1 MATESTSSTSS
12 AVVGS
17 QSTGSF
23 PLGPDRAA
31 NVVLWAVLAADSLVV
46 GGYFLVRVYRHV
58 SADLVLA
65 IIELLG
71 RTAMLTSAGLA
82 LEALLVR
89 AGDPSQGVAE
99 ARRIVLHVL
108 WTGAMLVGICLLVDV
123 ALFAFAGYHLLT
135 GASIL
140 LSGGARGLGQSIEAV
155 GVSPCA
161 VAAGA
166 VVTGAA
172 VGLSVY
178 LSRLSSR
185 ISARAALVVECRT
198 AFQALFMAIAAVA
211 VLEAISHNVRSAW
224 LWEREIRSV
233 PLDFSIVRPEA
244 ELASF
249 RVSSRRPPSARE
261 RAAAVAVASREE
273 KPDVIVFIVESLR
286 KDVVT
291 RENMP
296 HLSAFAANAWT
307 FERPITTGNVTQYS
321 WVGLFCAELP
331 IFFES
336 ARGSPDEH
344 GSVPLAVLRRLGYRI
359 HLFASPNTEYQG
371 IREVVFGDGGSLLD
385 TELHP
390 DLPEVAERDQAVVAA
405 FGRAMATLPRGGGV
419 YVVALDSTHF
429 DYSWGAGFQ
438 APHRPVAASGSVG
451 SGEVDAWA
459 RAALQN
465 RYRNAVAWVDVLLGQ
480 ALDAIQA
487 SDRMGSSYVVITG
500 DHGEAFWE
508 HGSATHGSDLSRE
521 QVEVGF
527 AMKLPGMAPRHFDAV
542 FSLLDV
548 MPTVFYGLGIRQADA
563 FEGVPVQARLPS
575 GREATAP
582 LAPRGA
588 LTFSGVNERARRF
601 ALTTREERIVFEL
614 DRLDPLESKRLSVKD
629 VTDLADR
636 SLVGDVARD
645 GGGAYDR
652 LLRDLPRILGEL
664 PFLAPRARDPPSP

>member
-1 MATESTSSTSS
+1 MDPSSFAVASS
-12 AVVGS
+12 PSAGS
-17 QSTGSF
+17 P
-23 PLGPDRAA
+23 PLGRDRVA
-31 NVVLWAVLAADSLVV
+31 NVVLWAVLAASMLLT

-58 SADLVLA
+58 GVDSALA
-65 IIELLG
+65 VVELLG

-82 LEALLVR
+82 LEAFLVR
-89 AGDPSQGVAE
+89 AGDPNRRLDE
-99 ARRIVLHVL
+99 ARRLVLHVV
-108 WTGAMLVGICLLVDV
+108 WTVTMLLCVCLLADV

-135 GASIL
+135 GARIL

-155 GVSPCA
+155 GLSPWA
-161 VAAGA
+161 VAGAA
-166 VVTGAA
+166 VVTGVA
-172 VGLSVY
+172 VGLSMY
-178 LSRLSSR
+178 LSRLTGR
-185 ISARAALVVECRT
+185 ISVRAGLVVERRT
-198 AFQALFMAIAAVA
+198 ALQALLVGIASIA
-211 VLEAISHNVRSAW
+211 VLEAMSHNVRNAW

-233 PLDFSIVRPEA
+233 PLAFSIARPEA

-249 RVSSRRPPSARE
+249 RVSLRRPRPARE
-261 RAAAVAVASREE
+261 RAAGVAVASREE
-273 KPDVIVFIVESLR
+273 MPDVIVFMVESLR

-291 RENMP
+291 PENMP
-296 HLSAFAANAWT
+296 RLSAFGAHAWT
-307 FERPITTGNVTQYS
+307 FEHPITTGNVTQYS
-321 WVGLFCAELP
+321 WYGLFCAEP
-331 IFFES
+331 PVFFDA
-336 ARGSPDEH
+336 ARASPDEH

-390 DLPEVAERDQAVVAA
+390 EVAEVADRDQSVVAA
-405 FGRAMATLPRGGGV
+405 FGRAMATSPRGGGV

-429 DYSWGAGFQ
+429 DYSWGAGF
-438 APHRPVAASGSVG
+438 RPPYGPVTVSGSVG

-465 RYRNAVAWVDVLLGQ
+465 RYRSAVAWVDVLLGQ
-480 ALDAIQA
+480 ALDAIQV
-487 SDRMGSSYVVITG
+487 SGRMGSSYVVVTG

-508 HGSATHGSDLSRE
+508 HGSGTHGTDLSRE

-527 AMKLPGMAPRHFDAV
+527 AMKVPGMAPRHFNGV

-548 MPTVFYGLGIRQADA
+548 MPTVLHGLGVRQADA
-563 FEGVPVQARLPS
+563 FAGVPVQARLPH

-588 LTFSGVNERARRF
+588 LTFQGVNERVRRF

-636 SLVGDVARD
+636 SLVAGEAPDA
-645 GGGAYDR
+645 GGAYDR
-652 LLRDLPRILGEL
+652 LLRDMPRIMDELSFLG
-664 PFLAPRARDPPSP
+664 P